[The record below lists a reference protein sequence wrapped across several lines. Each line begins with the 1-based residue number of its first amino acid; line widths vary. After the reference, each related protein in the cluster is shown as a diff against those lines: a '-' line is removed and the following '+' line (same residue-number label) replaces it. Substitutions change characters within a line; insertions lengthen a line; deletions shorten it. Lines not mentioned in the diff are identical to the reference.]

1 MKKNAMRYVK
11 YLFAVFFCV
20 FMLNAHAGL
29 ELVCKGAQPKSNGK
43 VIYINCQNRK
53 EFVDTIGSAWRELR
67 KNSIGGHLEDMCWEA
82 YKQAKDMHPSISFAD
97 ISDSF
102 LIRCNMGLE
111 YVN

>member
-1 MKKNAMRYVK
+1 MRYTKHLV
-11 YLFAVFFCV
+11 AICSCV

-43 VIYINCQNRK
+43 VVYINCQNRK

-82 YKQAKDMHPSISFAD
+82 YKQAKDMHPSISFED